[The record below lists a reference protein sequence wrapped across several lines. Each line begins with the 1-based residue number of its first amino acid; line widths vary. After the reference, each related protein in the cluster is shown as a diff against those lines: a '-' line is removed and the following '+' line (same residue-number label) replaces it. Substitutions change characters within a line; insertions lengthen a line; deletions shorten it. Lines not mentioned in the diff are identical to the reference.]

1 MIFETLYESMENGE
15 LILLNGG
22 YCRWHLRRDGQITIY
37 EILSLNPGTG
47 SKILEMLKTK
57 GGTSIFAKCPIDL
70 SANKWYK
77 KQGFILEG
85 EEITSSGRKLLLW
98 RLKNEY

>member
-1 MIFETLYESMENGE
+1 MIFEILYESMKNGE

-22 YCRWHLRRDGQITIY
+22 YCRWHLRKDRQITIY
-37 EILSLNPGTG
+37 EILSSKLGMG
-47 SKILEMLKTK
+47 SLILEILKTK
-57 GGTSIFAKCPIDL
+57 GGTSIFARCPVNL
-70 SANKWYK
+70 SANEWYK

-98 RLKNEY
+98 RLKNEN